1 MRTLVVI
8 GFVVTRPGFDGP
20 NSAEEGT
27 GTCLILVTPDS
38 ERTMFTHL
46 GISSQLHPENV
57 DEPILK
63 DNEEQLARSGIKDR
77 HGPAGTAVLFNMSAL
92 HTATVRETQQ
102 ERKTAQVYYGHRDRQ
117 YLSNDSLIPPTF
129 WRDHPDPEVRAF
141 YSILNP
147 RTQVFMKSFGP
158 PEPVS

>member
-1 MRTLVVI
+1 MRTLVVT

-57 DEPILK
+57 DETIVK
-63 DNEEQLARSGIKDR
+63 VARVVEGSRVKYF
-77 HGPAGTAVLFNMSAL
+77 VWLWSKFFLLFHSC
-92 HTATVRETQQ
+92 
-102 ERKTAQVYYGHRDRQ
+102 
-117 YLSNDSLIPPTF
+117 LSI
-129 WRDHPDPEVRAF
+129 H
-141 YSILNP
+141 
-147 RTQVFMKSFGP
+147 SFANF
-158 PEPVS
+158 